1 MPDSDDEYVLI
12 LLNQGILFPSVTYV
26 RNLITKAGVKQ
37 VSLEDY
43 SFNHGLINIQIPK
56 HLSASL

>member
-1 MPDSDDEYVLI
+1 MPGSDDEYVLI

-37 VSLEDY
+37 VSQEVDPW
-43 SFNHGLINIQIPK
+43 IN
-56 HLSASL
+56 